1 MPFNHRKTVTFRLVQ
16 AAKAHRH
23 GSASLLG
30 QVGLY
35 PGQDQI
41 LKALGE
47 DDGQTMSALAESL
60 AVQPPTITKMVTRL
74 SAAGLVDRRQSL
86 RDGRSSSVF
95 LTEKGT
101 LLIEQL
107 DQRLKRMEKNALKG
121 MSDKDRRRLR
131 KALRQLEENLLNDH
145 HDDDAPEMA

>member
-1 MPFNHRKTVTFRLVQ
+1 LVQ
-16 AAKAHRH
+16 AAKAYRH
-23 GSASLLG
+23 GSATLLG
-30 QVGLY
+30 QLGLY

-41 LKALGE
+41 LKALAQE
-47 DDGQTMSALAESL
+47 DGQTMSALADALS
-60 AVQPPTITKMVTRL
+60 VQPPTITKMVTRL
-74 SAAGLVDRRQSL
+74 SAARLVDRRRSL

-107 DQRLKRMEKNALKG
+107 DQRLKHMELNALKG

-131 KALRQLEENLLNDH
+131 KALRQLEKNLLNDH
-145 HDDDAPEMA
+145 HDNDPPEID